1 MQVIALGGL
10 FEMSRTSK
18 LGYSLP
24 HEVTIYYQESLA
36 LLSYAT
42 VRY

>member
-1 MQVIALGGL
+1 
-10 FEMSRTSK
+10 MSGASK
-18 LGYSLP
+18 LGYLLS